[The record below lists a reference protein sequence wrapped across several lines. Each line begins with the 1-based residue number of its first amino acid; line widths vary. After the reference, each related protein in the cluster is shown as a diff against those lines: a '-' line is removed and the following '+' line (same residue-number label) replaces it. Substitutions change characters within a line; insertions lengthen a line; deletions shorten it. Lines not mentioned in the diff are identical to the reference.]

1 MPFRSQFTV
10 ELTRVRQARDTHGDR
25 TGATQ
30 ELAFR
35 AVVVPSSSQE
45 NLRTGDEVTTTQN
58 VYPLDASVDVTA
70 TDRLRLPGE
79 TGAAW
84 QVAGDPKRYFSPY
97 SGKRVTE
104 ISIERATG

>member
-10 ELTRVRQARDTHGDR
+10 AITRVRQARDTHGDK
-25 TGATQ
+25 TGVVD
-30 ELAFR
+30 ELTFR
-35 AVVVPSSSQE
+35 GVVVPSSSNE
-45 NLRTGDEVTTTQN
+45 SVNDGDQVTTTQN
-58 VYPLDASVDVTA
+58 VYPLEADVDVLA

-97 SGKRVTE
+97 SGKKVTE
-104 ISIERATG
+104 ISIERVTG